1 MAAVTEK
8 MTRDSEQVEHIGQ
21 RWSKIKKVSKIVI
34 KSLSLL
40 GPGFV
45 K

>member
-1 MAAVTEK
+1 MAAAMGK
-8 MTRDSEQVEHIGQ
+8 MTRDSEPLEDIAQ

-34 KSLSLL
+34 KILSLSGL
-40 GPGFV
+40 GFL